1 MGRRWFRH
9 CFRRLQTKYVPFIP
23 QSFLETHLTIHPV
36 IQGTADADV
45 SGKLTHEQ
53 VVKTVDFCLE
63 AYKETTPEARAAVL
77 SKVAT
82 ITEGN
87 AGIIDEKA
95 NLEKLSEDEL
105 KILNHIRAK
114 QMLRFEDTLNLNH
127 YGADAIDGLVPN
139 LKTGKLSLVPEGGKR
154 LSKLEVPTL
163 DLLDQVK
170 DQEQPASELISA
182 AA

>member
-1 MGRRWFRH
+1 M
-9 CFRRLQTKYVPFIP
+9 LII
-23 QSFLETHLTIHPV
+23 SIV

-53 VVKTVDFCLE
+53 VIKTVDFCLE
-63 AYKETTPEARAAVL
+63 AYKETSPEQRKAVL
-77 SKVAT
+77 DKVAT

-87 AGIIDEKA
+87 KGVLDEKA
-95 NLEKLSEDEL
+95 NLEQLTEDEL

-114 QMLRFEDTLNLNH
+114 QMLRFEDTLNLDH
-127 YGADAIDGLVPN
+127 YGGDAIDGLVPN
-139 LKTGKLSLVPEGGKR
+139 LKHGKLGLLPERGNK
-154 LSKLEVPTL
+154 LSKLELPTL

-170 DQEQPASELISA
+170 DKEPEPVMA

>member
-1 MGRRWFRH
+1 MSH
-9 CFRRLQTKYVPFIP
+9 DRLKI
-23 QSFLETHLTIHPV
+23 HLTIHAV

-45 SGKLTHEQ
+45 SGKLTHEE

-63 AYKETTPEARAAVL
+63 AYKETSPEERQAVL
-77 SKVAT
+77 DKVAT
-82 ITEGN
+82 ITADNKGV
-87 AGIIDEKA
+87 IDEKA

-127 YGADAIDGLVPN
+127 YGADAIDGFVPN
-139 LKTGKLSLVPEGGKR
+139 LKTGKLSLVPQGANK

-170 DQEQPASELISA
+170 DKEPEPIYA

>member
-1 MGRRWFRH
+1 M
-9 CFRRLQTKYVPFIP
+9 
-23 QSFLETHLTIHPV
+23 
-36 IQGTADADV
+36 
-45 SGKLTHEQ
+45 
-53 VVKTVDFCLE
+53 DFCLE
-63 AYKETTPEARAAVL
+63 AYKETSPEQRKAVL
-77 SKVAT
+77 DKVAC

-87 AGIIDEKA
+87 AGVIDEKA
-95 NLEKLSEDEL
+95 NLEKLTEDEL

-139 LKTGKLSLVPEGGKR
+139 LKTGKLGLVPEGKNT

-170 DQEQPASELISA
+170 DKEPEPIFATA
-182 AA
+182 

>member
-1 MGRRWFRH
+1 MPDD
-9 CFRRLQTKYVPFIP
+9 RLEIR
-23 QSFLETHLTIHPV
+23 LTIHIV

-45 SGKLTHEQ
+45 SGKLTHEE
-53 VVKTVDFCLE
+53 VVKTVDFCLA
-63 AYKETTPEARAAVL
+63 AYEETSPEERKAVL
-77 SKVAT
+77 DKIAT

-87 AGIIDEKA
+87 KGIIDEKA
-95 NLEKLSEDEL
+95 NLENLTEDEL

-139 LKTGKLSLVPEGGKR
+139 LKTGKLSLVPEGYNR

-170 DQEQPASELISA
+170 EKEPETIFA